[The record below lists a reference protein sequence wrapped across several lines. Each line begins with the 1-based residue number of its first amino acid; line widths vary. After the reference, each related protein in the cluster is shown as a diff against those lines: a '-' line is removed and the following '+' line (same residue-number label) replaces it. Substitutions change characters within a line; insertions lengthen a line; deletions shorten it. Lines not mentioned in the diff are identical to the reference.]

1 MSDPTN
7 GGRIVDLLLADDDE
21 EFDGDLLVVED
32 LFVVLTEDLDVP
44 APAPDAALLAELI
57 AAVPMPVE
65 PRRRGLRIAVASG
78 AFLLAASGAA
88 AATTGSLPDGIQSAL
103 HAAADA
109 VGIHIPD
116 GDAQGPPTS
125 GGSQD
130 GPGHGRSDE
139 APGRPDDPGQPVD
152 PGRSDEAPGQP
163 EDPGSEGVGPEGV
176 PPGQVDNPN
185 VGGEDPTVRGEDP
198 TVGGED
204 PTVGGEDPTVGS
216 ENPNANANANPNAT
230 DAGDNAGSGGSNAS
244 PRAGGAANARADGQD
259 D

>member
-32 LFVVLTEDLDVP
+32 LFVVLTEDLDEP
-44 APAPDAALLAELI
+44 APAPDAALLAALI

-65 PRRRGLRIAVASG
+65 PRRRGLRIAMASG

-88 AATTGSLPDGIQSAL
+88 AATTGSLPHGIQSAL
-103 HAAADA
+103 HRAAEA

-139 APGRPDDPGQPVD
+139 APGRPEDPGQPAD
-152 PGRSDEAPGQP
+152 PGRAEEAPGQP

-185 VGGEDPTVRGEDP
+185 VGGENPDP
-198 TVGGED
+198 GGID
-204 PTVGGEDPTVGS
+204 
-216 ENPNANANANPNAT
+216 NPNANPEAGANPNEGGTNANPNAA
-230 DAGDNAGSGGSNAS
+230 DAGANAGSGSSNAS
-244 PRAGGAANARADGQD
+244 PREGGGANAHANGQD

>member
-1 MSDPTN
+1 MN
-7 GGRIVDLLLADDDE
+7 GGRIVDLLLADDEE
-21 EFDGDLLVVED
+21 EFDGDLLIVED

-65 PRRRGLRIAVASG
+65 PRRHGLRIAMASG

-88 AATTGSLPDGIQSAL
+88 AATTGSLPDGIQSAV
-103 HAAADA
+103 HAAAGA

-139 APGRPDDPGQPVD
+139 APGRPEDPGQPAD
-152 PGRSDEAPGQP
+152 PGRSEEAPGQP

-176 PPGQVDNPN
+176 PPGQVDNPS
-185 VGGEDPTVRGEDP
+185 VAGENP

-204 PTVGGEDPTVGS
+204 PNANPETGAEPNAGGANAS
-216 ENPNANANANPNAT
+216 ANANAG
-230 DAGDNAGSGGSNAS
+230 DAGANAGSGGSNAS
-244 PRAGGAANARADGQD
+244 PRAGGDANARANGQD